1 MTTIN
6 NTDDLIEILRTD
18 PVVRSSVRPE
28 LLTEEVLA
36 LPNRVSALTDRIDA
50 IVERL
55 DRQHD
60 DLGTF
65 RGNYASEA
73 VRRNR
78 YRAIR
83 PFALERGIRLVKTS
97 LIDEDELEWIL
108 ANRQQTLDSRDFSD
122 DALNS
127 FPETD
132 LVLLAENRRN
142 SSQRFYMVIETSFT
156 GTDHDINRARDGAR
170 ILRNAT
176 DLDVYAVAAAVRW
189 DVRADTSR
197 VVEDVQE
204 YIEADDESLGWTL
217 RISSGVSEGVHKSVE
232 QGDRE
237 FLNIGVGGRQ

>member
-6 NTDDLIEILRTD
+6 NTDDLIEILRTA
-18 PVVRSSVRPE
+18 PVVRSSVRRE

-36 LPNRVSALTDRIDA
+36 LPNIVSALTDRIDA

-78 YRAIR
+78 YRYRAIR
-83 PFALERGIRLVKTS
+83 PFALQRGIRLVKTS

-156 GTDHDINRARDGAR
+156 P
-170 ILRNAT
+170 
-176 DLDVYAVAAAVRW
+176 AVI
-189 DVRADTSR
+189 D
-197 VVEDVQE
+197 
-204 YIEADDESLGWTL
+204 
-217 RISSGVSEGVHKSVE
+217 
-232 QGDRE
+232 
-237 FLNIGVGGRQ
+237 